1 MVYYYYPSRDRAVD
15 PDPES
20 DDNRLLGQSGGGDE
34 ANPNGDDAWKGAG
47 RLGLQLMQ
55 IGYQV
60 LALAFSLLCWHISF
74 SAPVCHACCR
84 TKRV

>member
-1 MVYYYYPSRDRAVD
+1 MYYYSSRDRAVD
-15 PDPES
+15 PES
-20 DDNRLLGQSGGGDE
+20 DDDRLLGQSGGDE
-34 ANPNGDDAWKGAG
+34 ANPNGDAWKVAG

-60 LALAFSLLCWHISF
+60 LALAFSLHCWHISF